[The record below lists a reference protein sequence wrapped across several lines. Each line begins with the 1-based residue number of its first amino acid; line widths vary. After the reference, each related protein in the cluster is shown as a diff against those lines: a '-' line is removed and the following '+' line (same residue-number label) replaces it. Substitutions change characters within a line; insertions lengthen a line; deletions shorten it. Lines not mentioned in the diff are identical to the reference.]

1 MGLSYTVVCCT
12 GATITKEKLK
22 AILGVDRWDQNVIH
36 AKIGQYNAEHK
47 IKIHRLCKKTGDLHD
62 EEHGSRI
69 VFGFDGILNVKEVED
84 YLLRDLTLRDVD
96 FDTDVHFGICID
108 CCA

>member
-1 MGLSYTVVCCT
+1 MGLSYRVVCCT
-12 GATITKEKLK
+12 GAVITKDKLK
-22 AILGVDRWDQNVIH
+22 AILN
-36 AKIGQYNAEHK
+36 IGQWNENAVHDKIEEYNRLHEM
-47 IKIHRLCKKTGDLHD
+47 KIHRLCKETGDLHN
-62 EEHGSRI
+62 EEHEARI
-69 VFGFDGILNVKEVED
+69 VFGFDGVSNVKEIED